1 MYFSFYFRLYID
13 IDPKILE
20 NVISSLVFSKLYY
33 CSNVWS
39 STTKKNIEKLQKVQN
54 FAARIITGTQKY
66 EHITPI
72 LKQLNWLPVPDMLKY
87 FFGVLT
93 FKCLN
98 GLAPDYLNSYFQER
112 LSLHDRNTRNKQKLN
127 IPAYR
132 SAAGQRTFEYRAVS
146 LWNSLPS
153 NITVHDNCKYFKSN
167 FYNYLLELFLLKS

>member
-1 MYFSFYFRLYID
+1 M
-13 IDPKILE
+13 LE
-20 NVISSLVFSKLYY
+20 NIISSLVFSKLYY

-39 STTKKNIEKLQKVQN
+39 GTTKKNIEKNIEKLQKVQN

-72 LKQLNWLPVPDMLKY
+72 LKQLNWLPVSDMVKY
-87 FFGVLT
+87 FVGVLT

-132 SAAGQRTFEYRAVS
+132 SAAGQRTFEYQAVS
-146 LWNSLPS
+146 LWNSLPC
-153 NITVHDNCKYFKSN
+153 NITVHDNCKDFKSN
-167 FYNYLLELFLLKS
+167 FYNYLLELFLLKSS